1 MMVPV
6 ATRAEDL
13 HREAVDLVNRGRW
26 TEAERALERA
36 RSLTQEPNLLSRI
49 EATLA
54 VERVHRGAVAEAEEL
69 CTRAMQR
76 PGLTAETRALLAG
89 QLGTVMERAGRL
101 DEADRWLSVAIDTVE
116 DPVARANLLMNR
128 GVIGM
133 QLGRLDA
140 AAADTQTAV
149 AAYSA
154 AGMTVDAAE
163 ARNNLGYIDLLRG
176 DLVSAMR
183 EMWAAHGVVVSV
195 SPVVAAVLDVDR
207 AEVLRDAG
215 VTREAEE
222 LLAKAARVFGSHRMP
237 RARGEA
243 EFNLARSLITHD
255 PVRAARVAAE
265 SARRFE
271 GIRNDVWTA
280 RARAVRLRARLLAAA
295 EDSPRGRARR
305 LPARAEVEAV
315 VATLQGFTLRNEA
328 AALQITDALARLR
341 RGRPAPRSIALPR
354 HASLEVRL
362 LSQELRAARAAADR
376 RHTQARRHAGQG
388 LDILTAWQ
396 GEFGSL
402 DLQASAAMH
411 GNGLMREGLTAAVES
426 GDPRV
431 VFEWSE
437 RARHLSQQ
445 VVPVRPPPDAELV
458 ETLAELRRLR
468 SDDPAWLDSPRAAVL
483 RERARE
489 RQWSALRPG
498 HSRERLTLDLLVD
511 ALHADTA
518 VISFVYSGRRLDAV
532 VSTATGAQIVQVGD
546 WEPIRA
552 VLGGLRADLEMSAAV
567 RTGPMASAIRS
578 SLADRLDILS
588 RLLTERPLAAAGDR
602 SRVVLTVPGVLAG
615 VPWTMLPALRGR
627 AVTVAVSATL
637 WQAARSRTG
646 EAPRRAGF
654 AVGPGVPRGEEEV
667 EMAAAAWAAPIIRRG
682 EDATVGAVTR
692 LAHEVD
698 VLHVA
703 SHGRHAGQN
712 PMFSGLELADGA
724 LFGYDVDLI
733 ESTPATVVLSSCEG
747 GRSSIHWGEE
757 AIGMTRVWLHAGSR
771 CVISAP
777 VIVADDA
784 ACELLG
790 AVHSE
795 LAKGIPPAVALARAA
810 EQTGVI
816 APFQAHG
823 AGF

>member
-1 MMVPV
+1 MVPV
-6 ATRAEDL
+6 VRSAEEW
-13 HREAVDLVNRGRW
+13 HRQAVDLVNRGRW
-26 TEAERALERA
+26 ADAERALARA
-36 RSLTQEPNLLSRI
+36 RSLTDEPNLLSRI
-49 EATLA
+49 DGTLA
-54 VERVHRGAVAEAEEL
+54 VERVHRGAVGEAQEL
-69 CTRAMQR
+69 CTRAIER
-76 PGLTAETRALLAG
+76 AGLTAATRALLAG

-101 DEADRWLSVAIDTVE
+101 DEADRWLSIAIDTVD

-133 QLGRLDA
+133 QLGRLEA
-140 AAADTQTAV
+140 AAADTQSAV
-149 AAYSA
+149 DAYSA
-154 AGMTVDAAE
+154 AGMSVDAAE
-163 ARNNLGYIDLLRG
+163 GRNNLGYIDLLRG

-222 LLAKAARVFGSHRMP
+222 LLAKAARVFGAHRMP

-243 EFNLARSLITHD
+243 EFNLARSLLTHD
-255 PVRAARVAAE
+255 PVRAGRIARD

-271 GIRNDVWTA
+271 GIRNDVWA
-280 RARAVRLRARLLAAA
+280 SRAHAVRLRARLLAAA
-295 EDSPRGRARR
+295 DRSGPGAHR
-305 LPARAEVEAV
+305 LPARADVDAV
-315 VATLQGFTLRNEA
+315 VASLERLTLRSEA
-328 AALQITDALARLR
+328 AALRITDTLARLR
-341 RGRPAPRSIALPR
+341 RGHSPSQVVRVPRTAALD
-354 HASLEVRL
+354 VRL
-362 LSQELRAARAAADR
+362 LAEELRAARAAGDGR
-376 RHTQARRHAGQG
+376 MSLARRHAARG
-388 LDILTAWQ
+388 LDLLTEWQ
-396 GEFGSL
+396 AEFGSL

-411 GNGLMREGLTAAVES
+411 GNGLMREGLVAAVAG
-426 GDPRV
+426 GDPGV

-445 VVPVRPPPDAELV
+445 VLPVRPPPDPELV

-489 RQWSALRPG
+489 RQWSAVRAG
-498 HSRERLTLDLLVD
+498 QAHERLTLERLVGRLD
-511 ALHADTA
+511 GDTA
-518 VISFVYSGRRLDAV
+518 VISVVYSGERLDAV
-532 VSTATGAQIVQVGD
+532 VSTAAGSRIVELGAWPAI
-546 WEPIRA
+546 A
-552 VLGGLRADLEMSAAV
+552 AALGGMRADLEMSAAV
-567 RTGPMASAIRS
+567 RTGPIAAAIAA
-578 SLADRLDILS
+578 SLADRLAALS
-588 RLLTERPLAAAGDR
+588 RLLVDRALAAAGGVG
-602 SRVVLTVPGVLAG
+602 RVVLTVPGVLAG

-627 AVTVAVSATL
+627 AVTLAVSATL
-637 WQAARSRTG
+637 WDAGRAPGWRT
-646 EAPRRAGF
+646 PRTAGF
-654 AVGPGVPRGEEEV
+654 AVGPGVPRGDEEV
-667 EMAAAAWAAPIIRRG
+667 DTASAAWRSRLVHRG
-682 EDATVGAVTR
+682 DEATVGAVTR
-692 LAHEVD
+692 LAHDVD

-733 ESTPATVVLSSCEG
+733 ESVPATVVLSSCEG

-757 AIGMTRVWLHAGSR
+757 AIGMTRVWLHAGSQ

-777 VIVADDA
+777 VVVADDA

-790 AVHSE
+790 ALHTQ
-795 LAKGIPPAVALARAA
+795 LAAGLPPAVALAAA
-810 EQTGVI
+810 ADRTGVS
-816 APFQAHG
+816 APFLAHG